1 MKEHQK
7 LLVLDIALG
16 KEQRLV
22 HMLFNQWKGE
32 VVLIKIF
39 HRMAKK
45 AQLTLYQA
53 EMSRTIIY
61 KQLLSLMK

>member
-7 LLVLDIALG
+7 PLGLDIALG

-22 HMLFNQWKGE
+22 RMHFNQWKGE
-32 VVLIKIF
+32 VDRIKTC
-39 HRMAKK
+39 HQMAKK
-45 AQLTLYQA
+45 AQSTLCQA
-53 EMSRTIIY
+53 GISRTIIY